1 MSLIEFETRWFPL
14 VLQRWPAEVT
24 DADLDEFFRALDE
37 IARRAQ
43 RQHVHYAV
51 VVWGRSTD
59 IDAARRRR
67 IARWV
72 RAQPPELRERNIGS
86 FLVLSSAMQ
95 RGAVTAL
102 RWILPE
108 LQDVH
113 AFSTIVDAVKAA
125 LSALRTKN
133 LGAPVNV
140 EEVVRS
146 FGPAAL

>member
-1 MSLIEFETRWFPL
+1 LSRIELETRWFPL
-14 VLQRWPAEVT
+14 ILQRWPADIT
-24 DADLDEFFRALDE
+24 DPDLDEFFRALDD

-43 RQHVHYAV
+43 RQQLHYAV

-59 IDAARRRR
+59 IDASRRRR

-72 RAQPPELRERNIGS
+72 RAQPPELRERNVGS

-113 AFSTIVDAVKAA
+113 AFSTIGDAAKAA

-133 LGAPVNV
+133 LSAPVNV

-146 FGPAAL
+146 IGPAAL